1 MVKVIHTFFFQS
13 EFKSESD
20 TLDARNKICTNKS
33 MSLIDRLEKVCS
45 ESGKGLDKC
54 KNEIK
59 KRTKFLFDLTIIYH
73 EMDDFYYQSDE
84 SKIKRFKI
92 KMLVFY
98 NIH

>member
-20 TLDARNKICTNKS
+20 TLDARNKIRTNKS

-59 KRTKFLFDLTIIYH
+59 ERTKFLFDLTIISR
-73 EMDDFYYQSDE
+73 DG
-84 SKIKRFKI
+84 
-92 KMLVFY
+92 
-98 NIH
+98 